1 MSQGPYSRDKK
12 YKEENIMKIPNEK
25 YEWLKRSPLI
35 ILACLLSLAFS
46 AGQVYA
52 LDSDGDSILDSIDLD
67 DDNDGVLDVN
77 EMAIPD
83 PIAVTSWIN
92 QIGGISA
99 VGNTLHF
106 STSAPSSWNSTLTS
120 LDFSELGISEIYTL
134 SFTLDQGDISNVLLG
149 LNKAG
154 EESGESTNW
163 SNIDYAIYLR
173 SDGSLRIYENGSNKL
188 RSTYAAGDV
197 ITIEIHGTSLEYK
210 LNGASLRTT
219 IIPNGQDFAIDTAF
233 PGGAPSDYSI
243 SDIELSSGILA
254 STDTDNDGIP
264 NHLDTDSDGDGIY
277 DLVESGQ
284 SGELYDT
291 NNDGRHDGVVNVTGV
306 ADAAG
311 AGVGVSPIDS
321 DNDGFYDVVD
331 LDSDN
336 DTQPDFNE
344 HIAGTDPADATSILR
359 IDIQRSE
366 YGPVSH
372 LVFASV
378 PGRTYTI
385 EVRVNLKDETWSP
398 VHSGLVGNGNP
409 IAIPVT
415 GGPDRACYRLGV
427 ARL

>member
-1 MSQGPYSRDKK
+1 
-12 YKEENIMKIPNEK
+12 MKTSYEK
-25 YEWLKRSPLI
+25 YEWLKRSPLV
-35 ILACLLSLAFS
+35 ILTCLLSLAFS
-46 AGQVYA
+46 AGQVHA

-67 DDNDGVLDVN
+67 DDNDGILDVN
-77 EMAIPD
+77 EMAIPE
-83 PIAVTSWIN
+83 PIAVTTWIN

-106 STSAPSSWNSTLTS
+106 SASAPSSWSSTLTS
-120 LDFSELGISEIYTL
+120 LDFSELGISDVYSL
-134 SFTLDQGDISNVLLG
+134 SFTLDQGDMSNVLFG

-154 EESGESTNW
+154 EEAGESTSW

-188 RSTYAAGDV
+188 RSTYAAGDA
-197 ITIEIHGTSLEYK
+197 ITIEINGTSLEYK
-210 LNGASLRTT
+210 KNGVSLRTAV
-219 IIPNGQDFAIDTAF
+219 IPNGQDFAIDTAF
-233 PGGAPSDYSI
+233 PGGAPADYSI
-243 SDIELSSGILA
+243 SGIELSSGLLA
-254 STDTDNDGIP
+254 PADTDNDGIP

-284 SGELYDT
+284 PGELYDT

-306 ADAAG
+306 PNTAG
-311 AGVGVSPIDS
+311 AGVGVSPVDS
-321 DNDGFYDVVD
+321 DNDGFYDIVD

-336 DTQPDFNE
+336 DSQPDFNE
-344 HIAGTDPADATSILR
+344 NIAGTNPADATSILR

-366 YGPVSH
+366 YGPESH

-385 EVRVNLKDETWSP
+385 EVRVNLKTDTWSP
-398 VHSGLVGNGNP
+398 LHSGLVGNGNP

-415 GGPDRACYRLGV
+415 GGPERACYRLGV